1 VCVVSIFNV
10 RSDRSMLYISR
21 LVFIEVY
28 RDVPSVL
35 YVETDMIRHA
45 AYSTVHLQKTEPSVD
60 CSTVTCGPAA
70 PAGSAQRH
78 ACSSSH
84 ASTQIEPLMKP
95 WSTMVHREEAQMRR
109 AASYHFALHLI
120 S

>member
-1 VCVVSIFNV
+1 
-10 RSDRSMLYISR
+10 MLYISR

-60 CSTVTCGPAA
+60 CSTVSLRSRRARRK